1 MHPTGHFFAVGH
13 EDGSIAFWA
22 VDDDTQPLTAR
33 TLDEVDVLKVDGE
46 KLEQYLSDE
55 DGPPRHTSMPHVPRE
70 PIFKFS
76 WSGYPNSYDPR
87 GGETSLTILGGQFNH
102 DPTGI
107 NVLWLPAFNPS
118 APPSHP
124 HDQSLHPFFR
134 EAMRESLVPINAYFY
149 PTPGLTQDF
158 LLMPRDSPHLGGT
171 WNPTTILML
180 FEGGDETRALEA
192 RQFPP
197 LEFLASASTLS
208 QSKEETKDDENESDE
223 ALAQDLATTLQSM
236 TMNEEPKKLLL
247 PPPLWNGPDAVVDA
261 DLISLDRI
269 AYETLSRSSDPKL
282 DDLLLEGGI
291 STPDEEVAGTVKHAK
306 VASCPIIRASKTDV
320 VAMQF
325 EPHRIIIT
333 RNADLS
339 IRFLDVSVQLLI
351 PSSSSHFTSAFPRA
365 LPDLSID
372 VLALIGSPEIAAL
385 GLASCAGQARIDD
398 VQLATES
405 LEVALVL
412 SGGEV
417 LLYRMIDRQG
427 TVEREILDKQLVS
440 LEHVP
445 VAEGLRFKPYL
456 LVKAEA
462 PVTAFSI
469 SDVGEHPV

>member
-1 MHPTGHFFAVGH
+1 MA
-13 EDGSIAFWA
+13 
-22 VDDDTQPLTAR
+22 
-33 TLDEVDVLKVDGE
+33 
-46 KLEQYLSDE
+46 
-55 DGPPRHTSMPHVPRE
+55 
-70 PIFKFS
+70 
-76 WSGYPNSYDPR
+76 
-87 GGETSLTILGGQFNH
+87 
-102 DPTGI
+102 
-107 NVLWLPAFNPS
+107 
-118 APPSHP
+118 
-124 HDQSLHPFFR
+124 
-134 EAMRESLVPINAYFY
+134 
-149 PTPGLTQDF
+149 
-158 LLMPRDSPHLGGT
+158 
-171 WNPTTILML
+171 
-180 FEGGDETRALEA
+180 
-192 RQFPP
+192 
-197 LEFLASASTLS
+197 
-208 QSKEETKDDENESDE
+208 
-223 ALAQDLATTLQSM
+223 AT
-236 TMNEEPKKLLL
+236 
-247 PPPLWNGPDAVVDA
+247 
-261 DLISLDRI
+261 
-269 AYETLSRSSDPKL
+269 
-282 DDLLLEGGI
+282 
-291 STPDEEVAGTVKHAK
+291 
-306 VASCPIIRASKTDV
+306 
-320 VAMQF
+320 QF

-365 LPDLSID
+365 LHDLSID

-417 LLYRMIDRQG
+417 LLYRMTDRQG